1 VPITVE
7 LVCLVVIAVC
17 AVVLT
22 AHFVF

>member
-17 AVVLT
+17 SVILT